1 MSTPAPTRLPK
12 YRHYKPK
19 DLAVVRLD
27 GRDHYLG
34 KYDSDES
41 REKYRRLVA
50 EWIASGRSARP
61 TPGPGAIADQAADLT
76 VSELILAYVKFVDL
90 YYVKD
95 GRPTVEPGNIRLV
108 MRIVRRLYGS
118 SPVHGFGPL
127 ALKAVRKEMIRAGG
141 CRTEINRRVG
151 RIVRMF
157 KWGVSEE
164 LVPPSVHEAL
174 RSVAGLRKG
183 RSAAREKPPV
193 RPVSDG
199 DVEAIR
205 PFVGRR
211 IWAMVE
217 LQRLTGM
224 RPGEVVIM
232 RAADLDRSGDV
243 WVYTPA
249 RHKTEHR
256 GKAREIY
263 IGPKGQAVLLPWLEA
278 DARPFLFSAAEAIR
292 EQKAERR
299 ARRKTRVQPSQ
310 EDRSKARPRK
320 VPGDRYT
327 AASYRRS
334 IQVACQK
341 AGVARWHPHQLRH
354 ARGTEIRKLFGL
366 EGSRVVLGHED
377 VRATQLYAQEDRDKG
392 VEIMRRIG

>member
-1 MSTPAPTRLPK
+1 
-12 YRHYKPK
+12 
-19 DLAVVRLD
+19 
-27 GRDHYLG
+27 
-34 KYDSDES
+34 
-41 REKYRRLVA
+41 
-50 EWIASGRSARP
+50 
-61 TPGPGAIADQAADLT
+61 
-76 VSELILAYVKFVDL
+76 
-90 YYVKD
+90 
-95 GRPTVEPGNIRLV
+95 
-108 MRIVRRLYGS
+108 
-118 SPVHGFGPL
+118 
-127 ALKAVRKEMIRAGG
+127 
-141 CRTEINRRVG
+141 
-151 RIVRMF
+151 MF

-193 RPVSDG
+193 RPGPDG

-292 EQKAERR
+292 EQKTERR

-320 VPGDRYT
+320 VPGDHYT
-327 AASYRRS
+327 AASYRRA

-354 ARGTEIRKLFGL
+354 TRGTEVRKLFGL

-377 VRATQLYAQEDRDKG
+377 VRATQLYAEEDRDKG